1 MMKSLLAS
9 VDDVRTAQ
17 KASGKPF
24 AIVLAGHNGS
34 GKSTMW
40 YDRLADEFQV
50 PLVNADRLMM
60 SILPETR
67 PDRSLPEWATALRDR
82 EENWMFVAQR
92 GVQAL
97 VAHAMTRSVSFALET
112 VFSEWR
118 DLGHGRIASK
128 VDLIRDMQAAEYF
141 VLLLFVGLSSAPLS
155 VGRVATRVARG
166 GHDVDPARI
175 LDRFPRTQ
183 RAISAALD
191 VADASILADNSRTP
205 DEAFTVCHVRLSGRP
220 LYDVRDV
227 GEPTPAEISEWLN
240 VVVPRR

>member
-1 MMKSLLAS
+1 MKSLQAS
-9 VDDVRTAQ
+9 VEEVRAAQ

-40 YDRLADEFQV
+40 YDRLADEFQI
-50 PLVNADRLMM
+50 PLVNADRMMM
-60 SILPETR
+60 SILPEPRTDR
-67 PDRSLPEWATALRDR
+67 PFPEWATSLRDH

-118 DLGHGRIASK
+118 DLGLGKIASK
-128 VDLIRDMQAAEYF
+128 VDLVRDMQKAEYF

-166 GHDVDPARI
+166 GHAVAPRKL

-183 RAISAALD
+183 RAVTAALD
-191 VADASILADNSRTP
+191 VADAAILVDNSRTME
-205 DEAFTVCHVRLSGRP
+205 DAFTVCHVRLSGTS
-220 LYDVRDV
+220 LYDLRDV
-227 GEPTPAEISEWLN
+227 NPTTPAEIYEWLN
-240 VVVPRR
+240 VVVPRH